1 MLIELIDEV
10 ALNHFEC
17 LVHTIE
23 DQIVPVWREAH
34 KLTEAARIKLDQH
47 KRNRAIKQ
55 AIFASAKFDMAPR
68 HWMMLHHLRPSGA
81 ILSIKLLVI

>member
-1 MLIELIDEV
+1 MLVELIYEV
-10 ALNHFEC
+10 ALNHLEG

-23 DQIVPVWREAH
+23 YQIVPIWREAH

-47 KRNRAIKQ
+47 ERNRAIKQ
-55 AIFASAKFDMAPR
+55 AVFATSEFNMTPR
-68 HWMMLHHLRPSGA
+68 HRMILHHLRSCGA